1 MKGIL
6 IQTNEF
12 PPISGGVG
20 SYCQGF
26 ASALARRGVRVRV
39 VAARKTNMDDAYDTT
54 LPFTVYRAYQRIP
67 IIRHFFRGVQMIKCM
82 YLDRDA
88 VLWAAEWRSGMV
100 VALLSFLFRR
110 KMMITIHG
118 TELLDQN
125 DSFFLRL
132 FALPVYRRAW
142 RIIAISD
149 YTKCL
154 IEETLPSY
162 VKKTVVV
169 KNGINPDQFSDVSKE
184 RIEELIVR
192 HNLQDK
198 RIVLSLCRLV
208 PRKGVDQAI
217 TAFSKLRA
225 SVPDAVLVVAGTGPE
240 QVRLKELAGSLGVAD
255 SVVFTGYV
263 PDEEIA
269 LWYHAS
275 SLYIMLSR
283 KDGAYVEGFGLTFLE
298 ANACGKPAV
307 GGDHG
312 GVPEAVV
319 DGVTGFVVD
328 PLDANAAAAAM
339 KKILSDPELYER
351 MSANGLAFVHGE
363 ASWDRAA
370 GEIVELLANSTQ

>member
-1 MKGIL
+1 MNGVL

-20 SYCQGF
+20 SYCLGF
-26 ASALARRGVRVRV
+26 ASALVRRGVRVRV
-39 VAARKTNMDDAYDTT
+39 VAARKTKMDDAYDAT
-54 LPFTVYRAYQRIP
+54 LPFPVHRAYQRIP
-67 IIRHFFRGVQMIKCM
+67 VIRHFFRAIQMIKCLS
-82 YLDRDA
+82 LDRDA

-100 VALLSFLFRR
+100 TALLSFLFRR

-118 TELLDQN
+118 TEFLDQN

-132 FALPVYRRAW
+132 FAMPVYRRAW

-149 YTKCL
+149 YTHK
-154 IEETLPSY
+154 IIVEGLPQY
-162 VKKTVVV
+162 ADKTVVI
-169 KNGINPDQFSDVSKE
+169 KNGINAEQFSDVPRE
-184 RIEELIVR
+184 RVEALIAR
-192 HNLQDK
+192 YQLQRK
-198 RIVLSLCRLV
+198 RIILSLCRLV

-217 TAFSKLRA
+217 IAFSKLRT
-225 SVPDAVLVVAGTGPE
+225 SVPDAVLVIAGTGPE
-240 QVRLKELAGSLGVAD
+240 EVRLKELVARLDLGE

-298 ANACGKPAV
+298 ANACGKPVV

-312 GVPEAVV
+312 GVPEAVI
-319 DGVTGFVVD
+319 DGETGYIVD
-328 PLDANAAAAAM
+328 PLDPIAAAKAM
-339 KKILSDPELYER
+339 EKILLDKDLYER
-351 MSANGLAFVHGE
+351 MSLAGLALVHGE

-370 GEIVELLANSTQ
+370 GEIIELLKDPVR